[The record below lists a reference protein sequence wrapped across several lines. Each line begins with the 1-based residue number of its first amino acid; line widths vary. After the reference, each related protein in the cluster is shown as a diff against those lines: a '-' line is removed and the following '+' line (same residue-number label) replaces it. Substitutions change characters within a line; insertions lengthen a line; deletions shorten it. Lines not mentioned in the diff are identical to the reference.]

1 VQDKILAIDRMSQ
14 QKITMLGTEMLAFE
28 WLKTSEH
35 SQFKNILNL
44 IKNR

>member
-14 QKITMLGTEMLAFE
+14 QKITMLGAEMLAFE

-35 SQFKNILNL
+35 LQFKNILNL